1 MPGESFPII
10 LQSGAFG
17 LVALAFVYGIKAL
30 DRLITAAVQ
39 SMSSMAST
47 ISEVKTELIELRGE
61 IRRKLP
67 TLPERD

>member
-1 MPGESFPII
+1 MNDVAFPVV

-30 DRLITAAVQ
+30 DRLINAAVE
-39 SMSSMAST
+39 SMSNMAST
-47 ISEVKTELIELRGE
+47 INEVKTELIELRGE